1 MNLGLMKEESRH
13 FSAER
18 FNEQQK
24 RIADSL
30 EFIGLV
36 MTKDWY
42 KGNDLGAMQ
51 CSRIH
56 NDIKKMVGDE
66 K

>member
-1 MNLGLMKEESRH
+1 MVDNEDLMNRLDELI
-13 FSAER
+13 
-18 FNEQQK
+18 EQQK

-66 K
+66 